1 MEQNK
6 SLRPNGFTDYIGQ
19 NKVKDQVLTAIKSA
33 ILRDTM
39 PEHILLY
46 GPQGLGKTTMA
57 HIIANAMQTDLIEVS
72 GPLIEK
78 AGDII
83 SVLAGKVSEGNVV
96 FIDEIHRM
104 DKKAEEVLYSAMEDQ
119 YINIFVGKME
129 QQRAIRVDL
138 PKFTLVGATTRA
150 GMLSAPLRDRFGLS
164 CKMEFYSKDELA
176 MIILAAAKKMHL
188 CLEQKDA
195 LEIANN
201 SRGTPRIAIALT
213 KRVRDYAV
221 VNTDGIVTTDTIHAA
236 LLLAGVKKDGLHD
249 TDVCLLNELASSS
262 RPIGLATL
270 SRILGED
277 QGTIED
283 VYEPYLL
290 QKRYIEKTPRGRIIT
305 ELGKRVLEDKV

>member
-1 MEQNK
+1 
-6 SLRPNGFTDYIGQ
+6 
-19 NKVKDQVLTAIKSA
+19 
-33 ILRDTM
+33 M

-96 FIDEIHRM
+96 C
-104 DKKAEEVLYSAMEDQ
+104 
-119 YINIFVGKME
+119 
-129 QQRAIRVDL
+129 
-138 PKFTLVGATTRA
+138 
-150 GMLSAPLRDRFGLS
+150 PLRDRFGLS

-176 MIILAAAKKMHL
+176 MIILTAAKKIHL

-195 LEIANN
+195 LAIANN

-221 VNTDGIVTTDTIHAA
+221 VNTDGIVTTDTIRAA
-236 LLLAGVKKDGLHD
+236 LSLAGVKKDGLHD